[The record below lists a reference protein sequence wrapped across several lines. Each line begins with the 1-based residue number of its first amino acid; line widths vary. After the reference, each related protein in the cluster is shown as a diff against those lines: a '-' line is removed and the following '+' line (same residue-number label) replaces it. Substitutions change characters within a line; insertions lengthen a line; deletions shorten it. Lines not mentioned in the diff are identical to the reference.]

1 MGQISGSSILDRPAL
16 DTFGQD
22 NREWTLYRSQILS
35 EIFTASLERPMRFV
49 KPFFDAFF
57 RGLSLPHP
65 SSPCSA
71 AITTTPSR

>member
-35 EIFTASLERPMRFV
+35 EMFEVSLERAILFV
-49 KPFFDAFF
+49 KPFFEV
-57 RGLSLPHP
+57 
-65 SSPCSA
+65 
-71 AITTTPSR
+71 